1 MLSDKTMALAGI
13 GMLISAAGATAQTA
27 KAPNNSATD
36 QALKK
41 AQGMLRQVSEEKQ
54 ALVTEKTQL
63 QTKVD
68 ALEAQLKQMQALQG
82 EVERQRNSAEALRSA
97 NQGLSGQLQQSRLQ
111 ERSLGGQLQE
121 SSKLVD
127 DLKSDNAHLL
137 AASQEREQRE
147 QDCLAKNRQLL
158 AAGQAMLERIDNKSL
173 WEKLL
178 EAEPV
183 TGIANVERELQ
194 AQDYRFKLEDL
205 KAAKGETKTGQN

>member
-1 MLSDKTMALAGI
+1 MLIDKKMTLLGI

-27 KAPNNSATD
+27 KTPNNSAAD

-41 AQGMLRQVSEEKQ
+41 AQGMLRQISEEKQ

-63 QTKVD
+63 QAKVE
-68 ALEAQLKQMQALQG
+68 ALESQLKQMQALQS
-82 EVERQRNSAEALRSA
+82 EVERQRSSAEALRSA

-111 ERSLGGQLQE
+111 ERSLGGKLQE
-121 SSKLVD
+121 STKLVE

-158 AAGQAMLERIDNKSL
+158 DAGQAMLQRIDNKSL

-178 EAEPV
+178 EAEPI
-183 TGIANVERELQ
+183 TGIAKVESEFQ

-205 KAAKGETKTGQN
+205 KAGGRESQPSQ